1 MSVAALE
8 LPLRKIA
15 SGKVREIFEIDDER
29 LLFVA
34 SDRISAYDVVMNEQI
49 PDKGRVLTGMTEH
62 WLKLAGEVPNHLLSM
77 SLSDLPDEVRPSGEE
92 LAGRFMIVRRL
103 NMMPVEFVVRGYL
116 VGSGWAEYKRN
127 GTIAGLKLPEGL
139 READKLPQPV
149 FTPATKAV
157 SGHDENIS
165 EETAGEIVGEAR
177 MKAARDYAFALYE
190 MAATYAEQRGII
202 VADTKFEFGMWDGEV
217 VLADEVLTPD
227 SSRFWPAGEWR
238 PGTNP
243 PSFDKQYLR
252 DWLSGLDWNKEPPPP
267 TLPAD
272 VIEGTRRRYL
282 EAYERITGSSFHEY
296 LKRQGGAT
304 FAQNE
309 TSQS

>member
-62 WLKLAGEVPNHLLSM
+62 WLKLAGEIPNHLLSM
-77 SLSDLPDEVRPSGEE
+77 SLADLPDQVQPFAEE
-92 LAGRFMIVRRL
+92 LGGRFMVVRRL

-116 VGSGWAEYKRN
+116 VGSGWAEYQRN

-139 READKLPQPV
+139 READKLPAPV

-157 SGHDENIS
+157 TGHDENIS
-165 EETAGEIVGEAR
+165 EKTAGEIVGEAR
-177 MKAARDYAFALYE
+177 MQTARDYAFALYE
-190 MAATYAEQRGII
+190 MAASYAEERGII
-202 VADTKFEFGMWDGEV
+202 VADTKFEFGMRDGEV

-227 SSRFWPAGEWR
+227 SSRFWPADEWQ
-238 PGTNP
+238 PGANP
-243 PSFDKQYLR
+243 PSFDKQFLR

-282 EAYERITGSSFHEY
+282 EAYERVTGRSFDEYMEAASS
-296 LKRQGGAT
+296 
-304 FAQNE
+304 
-309 TSQS
+309 

>member
-1 MSVAALE
+1 ME

-62 WLKLAGEVPNHLLSM
+62 WLRLAGEIPNHLLSM
-77 SLSDLPDEVRPSGEE
+77 SPADLPDQVQPFAEE
-92 LAGRFMIVRRL
+92 LSGRFMVVRRL

-116 VGSGWAEYKRN
+116 VGSGWAEYQRN

-157 SGHDENIS
+157 TGHDENIS

-177 MKAARDYAFALYE
+177 MQTARDYAFALYE

-202 VADTKFEFGMWDGEV
+202 VADTKFEFGMRDGEV

-238 PGTNP
+238 PGANP
-243 PSFDKQYLR
+243 PSFDKQFLR

-267 TLPAD
+267 TLPED

-282 EAYERITGSSFHEY
+282 EAYERITGSSFYEY

-304 FAQNE
+304 FAQDE
-309 TSQS
+309 VSEP

>member
-1 MSVAALE
+1 MNVSAIE

-49 PDKGRVLTGMTEH
+49 PDKGRVLTGMTAH
-62 WLKLAGEVPNHLLSM
+62 WLTLAEDIPNHLLSM
-77 SLSDLPDEVRPSGEE
+77 ALSDLPGEVQPHAKE

-116 VGSGWAEYKRN
+116 VGSGWAEYKRH

-139 READKLPQPV
+139 READKLPDPI
-149 FTPATKAV
+149 FTPATKATT
-157 SGHDENIS
+157 GHDENIS
-165 EETAGEIVGEAR
+165 EEAAGEILGEER
-177 MKAARDYAFALYE
+177 MVKARDYAFGLYE
-190 MAATYAEQRGII
+190 MAAAYAEERGII
-202 VADTKFEFGMWDGEV
+202 LADTKFEFGLWDDQV

-227 SSRFWPAGEWR
+227 SSRFWPADEWK

-243 PSFDKQYLR
+243 PSFDKQFLR
-252 DWLSGLDWNKEPPPP
+252 DWLSGRELNGQAWNKEPPPP

-272 VIEGTRRRYL
+272 VISGTRTRYL
-282 EAYERITGSSFHEY
+282 EAYERITGVPFEAYMQEAGS
-296 LKRQGGAT
+296 
-304 FAQNE
+304 
-309 TSQS
+309 